1 MAQCINTQDIA
12 TDIHC
17 PDSCQVVCFVI
28 GLDRCVLS
36 QYFDIQIDNSF
47 VTRQVV

>member
-1 MAQCINTQDIA
+1 MAQYVNTQDVA
-12 TDIHC
+12 TDIHY
-17 PDSCQVVCFVI
+17 PDSCQVVCFFI
-28 GLDRCVLS
+28 GPDRCVLS